1 MCLHILYSVTA
12 PKSEDNAAMKKTDP
26 KEQAVEKKGAISQR
40 KLKIVFLLYVSVYKC
55 FLDEQQR
62 SWFRT
67 SSYNKYTYIRTYG
80 MVGSC
85 PPPCCTILLW
95 EVRM

>member
-67 SSYNKYTYIRTYG
+67 SSYTASIHIYVH
-80 MVGSC
+80 MV
-85 PPPCCTILLW
+85 W
-95 EVRM
+95 